1 MSLMACWYPSRV
13 ADTFTYMVDLKW
25 VGEHDKIEVGR
36 EDLNLKRG
44 VKVKV
49 MGIS

>member
-1 MSLMACWYPSRV
+1 
-13 ADTFTYMVDLKW
+13 MVDLKW

-36 EDLNLKRG
+36 EDLNLKHDG
-44 VKVKV
+44 EKVKM